1 MLKTRSLC
9 VLGAALAVIDL
20 SATAVAQ
27 DDLYTP
33 PIGALAPENLNR
45 PRPEAPFDLTGTWF
59 VDLDATPASWRFGP
73 PYPEFTEAAQVHI
86 DASQAATADGKV
98 YRDDIGQCWPA
109 GMPLIMTRV
118 WPIAMIQVPTAI
130 YMISGFMNSL
140 RVIYTD
146 GRPHTPEDIVVR
158 SFNGESI
165 GRWEGDTLVVD
176 TRYFVD
182 HHHWM
187 DQGGMA
193 IPAGGQLRIVER
205 IRLNAETDQLEIEYT
220 MTDPEH
226 WVGEWKNM
234 KYFNRVNDVDIE
246 EVSCLPNLNENM
258 LSTSSESL
266 VN

>member
-1 MLKTRSLC
+1 MNNRLLAIVGC
-9 VLGAALAVIDL
+9 AVLLVGEP
-20 SATAVAQ
+20 AVAQ
-27 DDLYTP
+27 PGDDIYTP
-33 PIGALAPENLNR
+33 PLGALAPENLAK
-45 PRPEAPFDLTGTWF
+45 PRPEAPFNLTGTWF

-73 PYPEFTEAAQVHI
+73 PYPEFTPAAQAEI
-86 DASQAATADGKV
+86 DAGKAAAAEGKV

-118 WPIAMIQVPTAI
+118 WPMAMIQLPTAV

-140 RVIYTD
+140 RIIYTD
-146 GRPHTPEDIVVR
+146 GREHTPEDLVVR

-165 GRWEGDTLVVD
+165 GHWEGDTLVVD

-187 DQGGMA
+187 DQSGMS
-193 IPAGGQLRIVER
+193 IPAGDQLKIIER
-205 IRLNAETDQLEIEYT
+205 IRLNKETDQLEIEYT
-220 MTDPEH
+220 MTDPEY

-234 KYFNRVNDVDIE
+234 KYFNRVNDEDIA

-258 LSTSSESL
+258 LSTSSDSL